1 MAAASSSFAFRRR
14 AFSTKVDDGPSL
26 YDDTDDDDGN
36 TVKYSLYVSP
46 NKFT

>member
-26 YDDTDDDDGN
+26 YDDDDDGN